1 MNYKEATKL
10 VYANLYPIN
19 LTGIFGISVTF

>member
-10 VYANLYPIN
+10 VYVNLYPIN
-19 LTGIFGISVTF
+19 LIGTLGISVTL